1 MTVVAGLLVGAG
13 ATLGSGCTSPD
24 HGQRDGPGM
33 ASGIH
38 PGLAAQLVRFVVH
51 DPLADVPRISG
62 SDRVITTGRSHG
74 RFEMRRAVLICAT
87 LAVLSPSRTEAA
99 ERIWRVAVLELADDS
114 LVKTVI
120 LPYLAMRGFVNGRNL
135 AVDVRIGTEEQLPEL
150 AKALVG
156 DKPDA
161 IIAVSD
167 WALSAART
175 ATSTIPI
182 VAAPIGRD
190 PVRAGVAESWAHP
203 GGNVT
208 GVSLIAP
215 ELEIKRLSL
224 LREALPSVHR
234 IAVLSNHR
242 KVVEGGLLPLRK
254 AAAGVGLEVIEIWV
268 EGPDDYTP
276 AFDVMRGAGV
286 EALVIVPTPELNH
299 DTEQLGALAA
309 KAGLPTIG
317 GHPESA
323 QRGLL
328 IGYGPSLKEFGQQ
341 AAGSVERI
349 LNGAQAGEIPFQG
362 PTRLDFAINMK
373 TAKSLGLTIPPSL
386 LVSANEIIE

>member
-1 MTVVAGLLVGAG
+1 
-13 ATLGSGCTSPD
+13 
-24 HGQRDGPGM
+24 
-33 ASGIH
+33 
-38 PGLAAQLVRFVVH
+38 
-51 DPLADVPRISG
+51 
-62 SDRVITTGRSHG
+62 
-74 RFEMRRAVLICAT
+74 MRRAVLICAT

-242 KVVEGGLLPLRK
+242 KVVEASLLPLRK
-254 AAAGVGLEVIEIWV
+254 AAAERGLELVEIWV
-268 EGPDDYTP
+268 ESPNEYEA

-286 EALVIVPTPELNH
+286 EALLLVPTPEISR
-299 DTEQLGALAA
+299 DTEQLGALAV

-386 LVSANEIIE
+386 LVGANEIIE